1 MRDRPNLILT
11 RGKSTL
17 SECPA
22 RLGLRGGLLISRVL
36 CFQRLSYGASQEKNG
51 IAGKPAS
58 NSSAYDGL
66 VELATAIII
75 KKFR

>member
-1 MRDRPNLILT
+1 MSRT
-11 RGKSTL
+11 
-17 SECPA
+17 A
-22 RLGLRGGLLISRVL
+22 RITGWVLISRVL
-36 CFQRLSYGASQEKNG
+36 CFQRHSYGASQEKNG

>member
-1 MRDRPNLILT
+1 MRDRPNQILV

-51 IAGKPAS
+51 IAGKPPS
-58 NSSAYDGL
+58 NTSAYDGL
-66 VELATAIII
+66 VELATPINI
-75 KKFR
+75 KKFS